1 MLQDGVDDQDNGL
14 DMQITEVKVRPTND
28 GLVRAYAN
36 IVFDNCLMIRDIRV
50 IESPTGL
57 YISMPAKKQT
67 DGTHWQI
74 AYPANAESRNM
85 IQRVILAEYEKV
97 VAEAPLYQVELDVTI
112 GEILMALPIQLFTTI
127 NSDRYPSLLS
137 E

>member
-50 IESPTGL
+50 IESPH
-57 YISMPAKKQT
+57 
-67 DGTHWQI
+67 GTLHL
-74 AYPANAESRNM
+74 NACQEADR
-85 IQRVILAEYEKV
+85 RHPLA
-97 VAEAPLYQVELDVTI
+97 DC
-112 GEILMALPIQLFTTI
+112 
-127 NSDRYPSLLS
+127 LS
-137 E
+137 GQC